1 MAARG
6 TVQALADKSGPHA
19 KSGCGGRRDIGV
31 QGLSAGNHQY
41 DRAEDQCAAK
51 SVPKKER

>member
-1 MAARG
+1 
-6 TVQALADKSGPHA
+6 VQALADKSGPHA
-19 KSGCGGRRDIGV
+19 KSGCGGRRDIGI

>member
-1 MAARG
+1 MQNARRKNCD
-6 TVQALADKSGPHA
+6 ALMR
-19 KSGCGGRRDIGV
+19 GRDDDIGV
-31 QGLSAGNHQY
+31 QGLSAGNPQY